1 MSQPQHTPMMQQY
14 LRIKAE
20 HPNDLLFYRMGD
32 FYELFFDDADRAA
45 RLLDITLTAR
55 GQSAGKPIP
64 MAGVP
69 YHSAENYIARLVQSG
84 CSIAICE
91 QTSDPATSK
100 GPVDREVVRV
110 ITPGTLTDE
119 AFLDAGRDNL
129 LAALLPG
136 EPFGL
141 AYLDLS
147 TGHFSVQ
154 ELSDA
159 DEVNAELERLR
170 PAELLLPDTADW
182 ANTAGA
188 RVQTRPIW
196 QFDHDTARRLLNR
209 QFGTRDL
216 AGFGVDSLNAAVA
229 AAGALL
235 EYARDTQRTEL
246 AHIRRLHLEQ
256 HDAAILM
263 DPASR
268 QNLEID
274 RNLQGGDSHTLNAVV
289 NHARTAMGRRLL
301 RRWLNRPL
309 RDRSTLESR
318 LDFQESLRAG
328 ALTSELLNA
337 IDPIGDLER
346 ILSRIALRS
355 ARPRDLTRLCDSLRQ
370 APAIKA
376 ILSGLDL
383 PLAHHLNDA
392 LSDHQAHVALLTR
405 ALEENPPVV
414 LRDGGVI
421 ASGYS
426 DELDELRELSQGA
439 GNLLTE
445 LEQRERE
452 ATGISTLKVSYN
464 KVHGFYIEVSKAQA
478 DKVPAHYLRRQTLK
492 NAERYIVEELKQHE
506 DKVLSSKSRAL
517 ALEKRLYDDLLEQL
531 AGDLDSLQQSAA
543 AMAEADVLASLT
555 ERADALGWT
564 RPELTS
570 EPELDIRSGR
580 HPVVE
585 STVSDPFVPND
596 LTFDKDHRMW
606 VVTGPNMGGKSTFM
620 RQSALIVILAHI
632 GSHVPA
638 ESARVGDI
646 DRIFTRMGSSDDIAG
661 GRSTFMVEMT
671 ETANILHNATASS
684 LVLMDEIGRG
694 TSTFDGVSIAWAAAE
709 AIARDNRSLCLFAT
723 HYFELTALAEQ
734 LDGVGNLHLNAA
746 EHGDRVVFLHQ
757 VLPGPASQSYGIQ
770 VARLAGVPAAVLE
783 TARERLY
790 RLENQSHERPEPL
803 PGIRDTAPA
812 QGDLFV
818 AAPSRLERELQSLDL
833 DTMTPRDALNWL
845 YNNKE

>member
-20 HPNDLLFYRMGD
+20 HPDDLLFYRMGD
-32 FYELFFDDADRAA
+32 FYELFFEDAHRAA

-55 GQSAGKPIP
+55 GQSGGKPIP

-91 QTSDPATSK
+91 QTSDPAMTK

-119 AFLDAGRDNL
+119 AFLDASRDNL

-147 TGHFSVQ
+147 TGRFSVQ
-154 ELSDA
+154 ELNNADA
-159 DEVNAELERLR
+159 AHAELERLR

-182 ANTAGA
+182 ADRTGT
-188 RVQTRPIW
+188 RVQTRPVW
-196 QFDHDTARRLLNR
+196 QFDLDTAQRLLNR

-216 AGFGVDSLNAAVA
+216 AGFGVDTMSAAIA

-246 AHIRRLHLEQ
+246 SHIRRLSAEH

-301 RRWLNRPL
+301 GRWLNRPL
-309 RDRSTLESR
+309 RDRAVLESR
-318 LDFQESLRAG
+318 LDFQEALRAG
-328 ALTSELLNA
+328 AYTSELLLA
-337 IDPIGDLER
+337 VDPVGDLER

-370 APAIKA
+370 APTIKTTLTA
-376 ILSGLDL
+376 LDS
-383 PLAHHLNDA
+383 PLANRLNEA
-392 LSDHQAHVALLTR
+392 LGDHEAHVALLHR

-421 ASGYS
+421 AGGYS
-426 DELDELRELSQGA
+426 AELDELRALSQGA
-439 GNLLTE
+439 GDLLTD

-492 NAERYIVEELKQHE
+492 NAERYIVEELKEHE

-517 ALEKRLYDDLLEQL
+517 ALEKRLYDELLEQL
-531 AGDLDSLQQSAA
+531 AADLDTLQESAA
-543 AMAEADVLASLT
+543 AMAETDALASLT

-564 RPELTS
+564 RPELS
-570 EPELDIRSGR
+570 AEPELHIRSGR

-585 STVSDPFVPND
+585 ATVSDPFVPND
-596 LTFDKDHRMW
+596 LMFDDAHRMW

-638 ESARVGDI
+638 DSARVGDI

-671 ETANILHNATASS
+671 ETANILHNATTAS

-709 AIARDNRSLCLFAT
+709 TIARENRSLCLFAT
-723 HYFELTALAEQ
+723 HYFELTALADQ

-770 VARLAGVPAAVLE
+770 VARLAGVPAPVLAS
-783 TARERLY
+783 ARERLQ
-790 RLENQSHERPEPL
+790 RLETHSHEHRQPDSGTGES
-803 PGIRDTAPA
+803 APA

-818 AAPSRLERELQSLDL
+818 AEPSRMEQDLKTLDL
-833 DTMTPRDALNWL
+833 DSMTPREALDWL
-845 YNNKE
+845 YDHKE